1 MKKSLAHVQTD
12 ITNRTKLK
20 TKDRKKHSKTVL
32 HEWSIKGYAT
42 RPSREQLLKMAK
54 AIGFEEK
61 TLDFQIRLDNVPRSR
76 YTRTT
81 LDNKGKVGTVEMGL
95 LGGCKDILFE
105 KMSEQIEKR
114 NEIEQLMTD
123 ESEDEKKEEEEET
136 EENKKRREDR

>member
-1 MKKSLAHVQTD
+1 MISKFVLTMFPGRATLA
-12 ITNRTKLK
+12 
-20 TKDRKKHSKTVL
+20 L
-32 HEWSIKGYAT
+32 HW
-42 RPSREQLLKMAK
+42 
-54 AIGFEEK
+54 
-61 TLDFQIRLDNVPRSR
+61 
-76 YTRTT
+76 TT
-81 LDNKGKVGTVEMGL
+81 KGKVGTVGMGL